1 MLQWA
6 SGGDHPLVVG
16 ERVVA
21 PTSMVEGGGEA
32 CCISEV
38 LAQCSG
44 HGICWRVVA
53 VVLTGV
59 LSLPGGMVMLH
70 DCPP

>member
-44 HGICWRVVA
+44 HGIC
-53 VVLTGV
+53 
-59 LSLPGGMVMLH
+59 
-70 DCPP
+70 